1 LHQGILPN
9 LGFSLANSQQDDSTQ
24 SIPEVSVVLPNF
36 NHGEFIRNS
45 ILSILNQS
53 VQPLEIIVIDDAS
66 TDRSVPIIEKLI
78 EEIPTVRLI
87 RNKENKG
94 VIYGMNL
101 GTMEAEGE
109 IVLYRAADDHLL
121 PDSISH
127 AQEAFAQT
135 PSANIAFGET
145 IFFQGDPSKGTKETL
160 ALSEKTKFFPK
171 DELLQQ
177 WIPDFN
183 LPSSACFVRKSA
195 VLSFGGFKEKAKWHS
210 DWLCFTSIA
219 LRDGLCFIPSPIT
232 GFRLNSKSYG
242 NSSLMKQKEQRS
254 VLRFMVNEVM
264 KYENSLKQSF
274 IRSGAFTIFGN
285 SMESLLEEET
295 ETLPEGSGDLLKR
308 SWVEQFCGERIHRH
322 GFSGVISQR
331 IEEIRE
337 ELSFLQQT
345 ESLRVFIYGAG
356 LQTSILLKIW
366 EQSSLPEILGIIITE
381 KNDKT
386 DFNGYPMIPLDTLTQ
401 SDVDFILLSSKS
413 FESEMASNLDAKLP
427 TVKRLS
433 FWIKEL
439 TRL

>member
-1 LHQGILPN
+1 
-9 LGFSLANSQQDDSTQ
+9 
-24 SIPEVSVVLPNF
+24 
-36 NHGEFIRNS
+36 
-45 ILSILNQS
+45 
-53 VQPLEIIVIDDAS
+53 
-66 TDRSVPIIEKLI
+66 
-78 EEIPTVRLI
+78 
-87 RNKENKG
+87 
-94 VIYGMNL
+94 MNL
-101 GTMEAEGE
+101 GTVEAEGE

-121 PDSISH
+121 PNSISH

-135 PSANIAFGET
+135 PGANIAFGET

-160 ALSEKTKFFPK
+160 ALSETTRFFQK

-195 VLSFGGFKEKAKWHS
+195 VLSIGGFKEKAKWHS

-274 IRSGAFTIFGN
+274 IRSGAFTIFG
-285 SMESLLEEET
+285 SAMESLLEEEN
-295 ETLPEGSGDLLKR
+295 ETLPEGSCELLKKG
-308 SWVEQFCGERIHRH
+308 WAEQYCGDKIHKH
-322 GFSGVISQR
+322 GFSGVISRR
-331 IEEIRE
+331 IEDVRE
-337 ELSFLQQT
+337 ELSFLQQAK
-345 ESLRVFIYGAG
+345 SWRVFIYGAG
-356 LQTSILLKIW
+356 LQTSILLKTW
-366 EQSSLPEILGIIITE
+366 EKSSFPEISGIILTGTNE
-381 KNDKT
+381 KT
-386 DFNGYPMIPLDTLTQ
+386 DFSGYPIIPLESLTK
-401 SDVDFILLSSKS
+401 SDADFIILSSKS
-413 FESEMASNLDAKLP
+413 FESEMATNLDAKLP
-427 TVKRLS
+427 AVKRLS

>member
-1 LHQGILPN
+1 ME
-9 LGFSLANSQQDDSTQ
+9 NSQQADPATY
-24 SIPEVSVVLPNF
+24 IPKVSVVLPNF
-36 NHGEFIRNS
+36 NHGKFIRNS
-45 ILSILNQS
+45 ISSILNQS

-66 TDRSVPIIEKLI
+66 TDESVSIIEKLI
-78 EEIPTVRLI
+78 ENIPIVRLI
-87 RNKENKG
+87 RNRENKG
-94 VIYGMNL
+94 VVHGMNL
-101 GTMEAEGE
+101 GTMEAAGD
-109 IVLYRAADDHLL
+109 ILLYRASDDQLL
-121 PDSISH
+121 PDSISN
-127 AQEAFAQT
+127 AQEAFAQF
-135 PSANIAFGET
+135 PHAKIAFGET
-145 IFFQGDPSKGTKETL
+145 VFFQSDKNHGTRETL
-160 ALSEKTKFFPK
+160 ALSEKTSFFERE
-171 DELLQQ
+171 DLLKQ

-195 VLSFGGFKEKAKWHS
+195 VFSIGGFKEKAKWHS

-219 LRDGLCFIPSPIT
+219 LAHGLCFIPSPIT

-386 DFNGYPMIPLDTLTQ
+386 DFNGYPMMPLDTLTQ